1 MQKGTE
7 NDEKKLDLNA
17 EYGKIDSV
25 VKNYIATVTQPPRGG
40 GAHYSLTDTWVWDV
54 CGLE

>member
-40 GAHYSLTDTWVWDV
+40 GGHTIL
-54 CGLE
+54 